1 MIEKNR
7 VHLIGIG
14 GAGMLSLANL
24 LVESGYKVSG
34 SDIIYNEK
42 FKELERKGVNIFL
55 YHNYKNILDSD
66 IIIYSS
72 AIKDDNIELVEAKK
86 MNKQIYHRVDFIKK
100 FTENKKV
107 IAVAGSHGKT
117 TTTAMISYLFKEI
130 GLSPSIYFGGEN
142 EDFYFGSSIG
152 SGEYFIL
159 ETDEHDES
167 FLIFDVYLPII
178 TNIDRDHLN
187 IDGPF
192 KGDFNLL
199 KESFLKFIEK
209 SKSKKVI
216 LSYDCPNSFE
226 LKDRIKKEILS
237 YSTENEDATIFGKIK
252 EKSNLKTIG
261 EVFYK
266 HNKIGD
272 LELSIPGDKN
282 FLNSLG
288 VILTSIEEGLNINNV
303 LEILKGFKGVKRR
316 FEIVYDKDFTVIDDC
331 ALHPTQIGVTLK
343 IARDYFKNR
352 RIISVIE
359 PYRYSRVKDLHKEYS
374 ESFELS
380 DIIILL
386 PIDPADEN
394 DTYGADIR
402 MILEEVEKR
411 YHNKEIF
418 YLDKK
423 NVILFLEDEIK
434 KDDVVIF
441 MGLGKIK
448 NLVKEF
454 LIEIER
460 RNFV

>member
-42 FKELERKGVNIFL
+42 FKELEKKGVNIFL

-252 EKSNLKTIG
+252 EKSNLKTVG

-288 VILTSIEEGLNINNV
+288 VILASIEEGLNINDM

-386 PIDPADEN
+386 PIDPADET

-434 KDDVVIF
+434 KNDVVIF